1 MSNSQSRVNI
11 QYQIHTNRNSEAT
24 HWLLNFTL
32 SHYITDKGENR
43 KMAREALL
51 RSIKALNAFGVSD
64 FPSRVCEEDCTQR
77 WRVRDDETPLE
88 Q

>member
-11 QYQIHTNRNSEAT
+11 QYQIHTNGNAEAT

-32 SHYITDKGENR
+32 SHYITDNGENR

-51 RSIKALNAFGVSD
+51 HSIKALNVFGVSD
-64 FPSRVCEEDCTQR
+64 FPSRVCEEECTQR